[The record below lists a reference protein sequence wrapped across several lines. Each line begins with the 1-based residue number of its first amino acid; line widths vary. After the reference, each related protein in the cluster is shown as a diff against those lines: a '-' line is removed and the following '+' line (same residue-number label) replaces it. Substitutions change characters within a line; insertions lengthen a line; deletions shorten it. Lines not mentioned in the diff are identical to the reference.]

1 MKVQLHLRNI
11 TEECYCSTFA
21 LKIHIIPFFICIIC
35 LPFPSNW
42 CRSCPH
48 QRSPSQSWVMLFGSD
63 WDIWNK
69 KIDCQ
74 QYNTQDVLFLQNFS
88 PQSLAVNDAIKI
100 LESQAW
106 WLSAQLLIFSGSYST
121 PLTNYG
127 RNKMNCKW
135 NKFSS
140 EHFHIVSICF
150 MFWGTL
156 TQSCLSQTLFQIV
169 IFFWKPRT
177 M

>member
-1 MKVQLHLRNI
+1 MTDAGAVCTR
-11 TEECYCSTFA
+11 ST
-21 LKIHIIPFFICIIC
+21 P
-35 LPFPSNW
+35 
-42 CRSCPH
+42 
-48 QRSPSQSWVMLFGSD
+48 QSWVMLFGSD

-74 QYNTQDVLFLQNFS
+74 QYNTRNMFCLQNFS

-121 PLTNYG
+121 PLSNYG
-127 RNKMNCKW
+127 RNQMNCKW

-150 MFWGTL
+150 MFWGHISTIVSFTDIISNCYFLLKNQGRCTDTQRNAKVALNIVFLSLEYKNSERL
-156 TQSCLSQTLFQIV
+156 T
-169 IFFWKPRT
+169 
-177 M
+177 